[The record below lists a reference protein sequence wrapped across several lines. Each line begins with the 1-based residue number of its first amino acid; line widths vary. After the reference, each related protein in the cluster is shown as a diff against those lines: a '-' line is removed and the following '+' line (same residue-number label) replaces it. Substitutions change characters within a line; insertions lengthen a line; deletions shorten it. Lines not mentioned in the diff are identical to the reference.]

1 MHTNGS
7 IGGAGP
13 TGDEADAWL
22 AGEFAIG
29 FRHIGRPA
37 LLPAND
43 ELDRTLGIVEGVKRR
58 EVALAGHA
66 EDAFH
71 TVDPEGVDKDQ
82 ATASLL

>member
-29 FRHIGRPA
+29 RPA

-58 EVALAGHA
+58 QVALAGHA

-82 ATASLL
+82 APASLL